1 MGKHIKTVSVAYTK
15 LQNGHGF
22 QAADKHAKWLLVTSH
37 DLNEAIEEVS
47 EQLQTILGGVWS
59 ISDESKQYLLKG
71 ADKKDNNVVTT
82 PFSGFVG
89 VMSWTSEVA

>member
-1 MGKHIKTVSVAYTK
+1 MGNDIKTVSVAYTK

-22 QAADKHAKWLLVTSH
+22 QAADKQAEWLLVTSH
-37 DLNEAIEEVS
+37 DLNEAIEDVS

-59 ISDESKQYLLKG
+59 ISDESKHYLLKG